1 MKYLEHKTETRLPT
15 GNQKYFFVGDDISF
29 TLFNKETNHHDHYIG
44 NIINITDTFIK
55 ISNIEINRCH
65 EDGEMIIELRDIE
78 PDSFNCV
85 CCD

>member
-1 MKYLEHKTETRLPT
+1 MKYNTQTKLPT
-15 GNQKYFFVGDDISF
+15 DNKKYFFIGDDISF

-65 EDGEMIIELRDIE
+65 KDGEMIIRLEDLE
-78 PDSFNCV
+78 PNSCNYV
-85 CCD
+85 YSN